1 MLRLLNIEY
10 HKLRY
15 SKSSRVLVTT
25 YFILIT
31 FIALIASIEFN
42 FGNVNFRLADQG
54 IFNFPYIWHFNSYIA
69 ATLKLFLAIVIV
81 SMMSNE
87 YSNRTIK
94 QNLIDGLSK
103 KEFILS
109 KFLTVVSFAL
119 LSTLFLFIVSL
130 ILGLSFSDYTEMNII
145 FSDMEYLLA
154 YFIKLTGFFAFCMFL
169 GIFVKRS
176 AFALGFLFIWWI
188 LESIVRGVMEYKV
201 FRDSNIAENI
211 AQFFPLESMALLVKE
226 PFTRLNA
233 VQSAATQLG
242 SEITKDYSIHWYQLL
257 IVILWICYLRLPLLF
272 TAEEEGSLTGLILNF
287 LGAGNICW

>member
-10 HKLRY
+10 HKLRF
-15 SKSSRVLVTT
+15 SKSSRVLITT

-103 KEFILS
+103 KEFVLS

-119 LSTLFLFIVSL
+119 LSTLFLFVVSL
-130 ILGLSFSDYTEMNII
+130 ILGLSFSDYTEISII

-169 GIFVKRS
+169 GILVKRS

-188 LESIVRGVMEYKV
+188 MESIVRGVMEYKI

-211 AQFFPLESMALLVKE
+211 AQFFPLESMALLVRE
-226 PFTRLNA
+226 PFSRLNA

-257 IVILWICYLRLPLLF
+257 IVILWIVIFVYLSFLL
-272 TAEEEGSLTGLILNF
+272 LKKRDL
-287 LGAGNICW
+287 